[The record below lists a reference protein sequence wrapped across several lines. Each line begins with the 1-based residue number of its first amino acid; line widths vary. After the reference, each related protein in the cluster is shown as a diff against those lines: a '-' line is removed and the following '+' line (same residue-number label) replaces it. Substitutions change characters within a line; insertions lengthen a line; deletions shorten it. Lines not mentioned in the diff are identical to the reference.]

1 MTGKTSPRV
10 REARDTAT
18 SHYVFEAPVRLWHWL
33 TVGCMLVLMVTGYF
47 IGRPLPSVSG
57 EATYLF
63 YMGDIRLVHF
73 AAAMVFTVILLMRIY
88 WAFVGN
94 RYSRELFIV
103 PIWRRSWWQGAY
115 SVVRWYLFLE
125 KKPGDDIGH
134 NPIAQA
140 AMCGYF
146 LLSVFMILTGFAL
159 YSEHSQ
165 YAIFTPFRYVT
176 EFFYWTG
183 GNSLD
188 IHSWHRLGMWLIAA
202 FIVGHVYMAIREDI
216 MSDDTVISTMVNGY
230 RSHKFPKGQHDKEA
244 S

>member
-10 REARDTAT
+10 GEARDTAT

-103 PIWRRSWWQGAY
+103 PVWRRSWWQGAY

-140 AMCGYF
+140 AMCGY
-146 LLSVFMILTGFAL
+146 S
-159 YSEHSQ
+159 
-165 YAIFTPFRYVT
+165 
-176 EFFYWTG
+176 
-183 GNSLD
+183 
-188 IHSWHRLGMWLIAA
+188 A

-216 MSDDTVISTMVNGY
+216 MSDETVISTMINGF

>member
-1 MTGKTSPRV
+1 MFNPRTRRRRQRTYRRPGSLSV
-10 REARDTAT
+10 KERNDDWKNIPTRREARDTAI

-73 AAAMVFTVILLMRIY
+73 SAAMVFTVILLMRIY

-103 PIWRRSWWQGAY
+103 PVWRRSWWRGAF

-125 KKPGDDIGH
+125 K
-134 NPIAQA
+134 
-140 AMCGYF
+140 
-146 LLSVFMILTGFAL
+146 TG
-159 YSEHSQ
+159 
-165 YAIFTPFRYVT
+165 R
-176 EFFYWTG
+176 
-183 GNSLD
+183 
-188 IHSWHRLGMWLIAA
+188 
-202 FIVGHVYMAIREDI
+202 
-216 MSDDTVISTMVNGY
+216 
-230 RSHKFPKGQHDKEA
+230 
-244 S
+244 

>member
-1 MTGKTSPRV
+1 MTGKLSPRV
-10 REARDTAT
+10 GEARDTAV

-33 TVGCMLVLMVTGYF
+33 TVACMLVLMVTGYF

-63 YMGDIRLVHF
+63 YMGYIRLIHF
-73 AAAMVFTVILLMRIY
+73 AAAMIFTVLLLGRIY
-88 WAFVGN
+88 WACVGN

-103 PIWRRSWWQGAY
+103 PVWRRSWWQGAF

-125 KKPGDDIGH
+125 KKPGSDIGH
-134 NPIAQA
+134 NPVAQA
-140 AMCGYF
+140 AMFGYF
-146 LLSVFMILTGFAL
+146 LLSVFMILIGFAL
-159 YSEHSQ
+159 FGEHSQ
-165 YAIFTPFRYVT
+165 YAIFAPFRYVV

-183 GNSLD
+183 GNSID

-202 FIVGHVYMAIREDI
+202 FIVGHVYLAIREDI
-216 MSDDTVISTMVNGY
+216 MSDDTVISTMINGY
-230 RSHKFPKGQHDKEA
+230 RSHKFPKPHDKEP